1 MSSTNTAETASA
13 YWDDLG
19 ARLRELG
26 LPAEHVRTTVA
37 DLAAHLAE
45 SGGTAE
51 EEFGPVEE
59 FARELAPGAVGED
72 PLPAAEGDARVEVW
86 RWTADT
92 FVDEELLGR
101 FGDEGW
107 EMRRVD
113 AVGRFVCHRDLDR
126 PQRWEYRR
134 ELVTRG
140 REGLD
145 ERLAPE
151 GWEACGDW
159 VVYAWFKRP
168 RAASLGPAAEL
179 STVPAPPTRRT
190 YFSPRFY
197 ALLGLLVTALA
208 ASGVLAALRD
218 GEATSGLGYVTGLV
232 AGAAVPVALF
242 VAWRLWRDRRP

>member
-1 MSSTNTAETASA
+1 MNSVDTADTAA
-13 YWDDLG
+13 GYLDDLG

-26 LPAEHVRTTVA
+26 LPAEHVRVTVA

-45 SGGTAE
+45 CGGAPE

-59 FARELAPGAVGED
+59 FARELAPGRAREAPPRG
-72 PLPAAEGDARVEVW
+72 AGDSRVEVW

-113 AVGRFVCHRDLDR
+113 GLGRFVCHRDLDR
-126 PQRWEYRR
+126 PQQWEYRR
-134 ELVTRG
+134 ELASRG

-145 ERLAPE
+145 ERLAPD

-159 VVYAWFKRP
+159 VIYAWFKRP

-179 STVPAPPTRRT
+179 AAVPAAPARWNF
-190 YFSPRFY
+190 FSRRFY
-197 ALLGLLVTALA
+197 ALLGLLTAALA
-208 ASGVLAALRD
+208 ASGVIVALRD
-218 GEATSGLGYVTGLV
+218 GDASSGLGYVTGLL
-232 AGAAVPVALF
+232 AGAAVPVAGFLG
-242 VAWRLWRDRRP
+242 WRGWRNRRP

>member
-1 MSSTNTAETASA
+1 MNVYLE
-13 YWDDLG
+13 DLG

-26 LPAEHVRTTVA
+26 LPAEHVRVTVA
-37 DLAAHLAE
+37 DLGAHLAE
-45 SGGTAE
+45 CGGVPE

-59 FARELAPGAVGED
+59 FARELAPRSGKREAAAASASV
-72 PLPAAEGDARVEVW
+72 PAAEPGVETW

-107 EMRRVD
+107 EVERVD
-113 AVGRFVCHRDLDR
+113 ALGRFVCRRDLAR

-145 ERLAPE
+145 GRLAPD
-151 GWEACGDW
+151 GWEACGNW

-179 STVPAPPTRRT
+179 SAVPAAPSRHTFLSR
-190 YFSPRFY
+190 RFY
-197 ALLGLLVTALA
+197 AFLALA
-208 ASGVLAALRD
+208 TAALTASGVTAALRAD
-218 GEATSGLGYVTGLV
+218 DATSGLGFSTGLL
-232 AGAAVPVALF
+232 AGATVPLAAYL
-242 VAWRLWRDRRP
+242 ATRLLRDRRPGT